1 MEPLKV
7 SIIEAPCRT
16 LSSPKNMGIWV
27 TKQSMDPIDC
37 HSMEPINLLVSYILQ
52 NIFFMFSK
60 IKKFIKVWNN
70 LRLSK

>member
-27 TKQSMDPIDC
+27 TKQSMDPIDFHGAHQFVGFL
-37 HSMEPINLLVSYILQ
+37 HSSKYLLYVQQ
-52 NIFFMFSK
+52 NKEIHK
-60 IKKFIKVWNN
+60 G
-70 LRLSK
+70 LEQLEAE